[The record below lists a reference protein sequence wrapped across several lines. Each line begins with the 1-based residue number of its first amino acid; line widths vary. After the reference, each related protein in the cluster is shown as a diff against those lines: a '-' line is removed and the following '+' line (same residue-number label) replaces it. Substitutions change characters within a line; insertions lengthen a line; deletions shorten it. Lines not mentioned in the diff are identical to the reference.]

1 MHIKSLHHVAY
12 RCRDA
17 KETAAFYTVVLGLKY
32 TMAYSADRVPSTE
45 EYCPHFHLFF
55 EMEDGSCVAFFE
67 VPEAAEMVFDPNT
80 PDWVQH
86 LALRVDSME
95 ELLDARTRIAQHG
108 VDVVGPVDHGICKSI
123 YFRDP
128 SGHRLE
134 LACPTLTPDMAK
146 ALRDSAEPMLEYWNR
161 TKRAVPRGIQP
172 AGEF

>member
-17 KETAAFYTVVLGLKY
+17 KETAAFYTGVLGLKY
-32 TMAYSADRVPSTE
+32 TMAYSADRVPSTDE
-45 EYCPHFHLFF
+45 FSPHFHLFF

-86 LALRVDSME
+86 LALRVETME
-95 ELLDARTRIAQHG
+95 DLLNARNRIAQHG
-108 VDVVGPVDHGICKSI
+108 VDVVGPVDHGICQSI

-134 LACPTLTPDMAK
+134 LACPTLTPDMAR
-146 ALRDSAEPMLEYWNR
+146 ALHDSAEPMLEDWNR
-161 TKRAVPRGIQP
+161 TKRAVPNGIQP
-172 AGEF
+172 AGGV